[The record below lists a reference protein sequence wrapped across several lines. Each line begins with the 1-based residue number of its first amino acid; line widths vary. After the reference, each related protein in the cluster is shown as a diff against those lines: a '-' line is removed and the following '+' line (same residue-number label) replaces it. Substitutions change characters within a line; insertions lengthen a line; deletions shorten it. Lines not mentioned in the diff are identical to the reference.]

1 MQRFNTILMKADVH
15 IQLALFKATVE
26 QSTALNGKLNQRPKQ
41 LFNEWVKAGNKLWD
55 EMLKTNQVNEEYLD
69 QISDIYH
76 NINLEIKKN
85 IV

>member
-1 MQRFNTILMKADVH
+1 MKADIH

-55 EMLKTNQVNEEYLD
+55 EMLKSNQVNEEYLD

-76 NINLEIKKN
+76 NINLEIKNN
-85 IV
+85 IKD

>member
-1 MQRFNTILMKADVH
+1 MIADSHIL
-15 IQLALFKATVE
+15 LALLKATVE
-26 QSTALNGKLNQRPKQ
+26 QSTALTGKLNQKPKQ
-41 LFNEWVKAGNKLWD
+41 TFVQWQKLGFKLLD

-85 IV
+85 IKD

>member
-1 MQRFNTILMKADVH
+1 MKADVH

-41 LFNEWVKAGNKLWD
+41 IFVQWQKLGNMLWD
-55 EMLKTNQVNEEYLD
+55 EMLKTNQVSEEYLD
-69 QISDIYH
+69 SISDIYH

>member
-1 MQRFNTILMKADVH
+1 MKADVH

-26 QSTALNGKLNQRPKQ
+26 QSTALNGMLNQRPKQ
-41 LFNEWVKAGNKLWD
+41 LFNEWVKTGNKLWD
-55 EMLKTNQVNEEYLD
+55 EMLKSNQVNEGYLD
-69 QISDIYH
+69 LISDIYH

>member
-1 MQRFNTILMKADVH
+1 MKADVH

-41 LFNEWVKAGNKLWD
+41 LFNEWVKVGNKLWD

-69 QISDIYH
+69 SISDIYH

-85 IV
+85 IS

>member
-1 MQRFNTILMKADVH
+1 MKADVH

-41 LFNEWVKAGNKLWD
+41 LFNEWVKVGNKLWD

-69 QISDIYH
+69 SISDIYH